1 MAREKLFRFLLILI
15 LIQLLISCTTPAGRT
30 PGEVVDDTNITATI
44 KRKLFEDP
52 YLSGFAIS
60 VTTFK
65 GEVTLTG
72 AVDNQFEKDR
82 AKAIA
87 ESIVGVRKVNNLL
100 EIKKY

>member
-1 MAREKLFRFLLILI
+1 MKREKFLRIIFLMILVQM
-15 LIQLLISCTTPAGRT
+15 LCSCMTPAGRT

-60 VTTFK
+60 VTTFR

-100 EIKKY
+100 EIKR